1 MIYSWIKN
9 QLTRTYLGG
18 FSGWEAIRSGYFVV
32 YGPLTKQ
39 VTNFMAHPSSDIA
52 QKLVLRW
59 FAATK
64 ALVCARQLGFAPL
77 CT

>member
-39 VTNFMAHPSSDIA
+39 VTNFMAHPSEN
-52 QKLVLRW
+52 K
-59 FAATK
+59 
-64 ALVCARQLGFAPL
+64 GFP
-77 CT
+77 